1 VEQGGD
7 LDEAGLVRPGLIDV
21 NRAAGT
27 QQGEGRCIILTKGG
41 DFLYARRTCTGKAGE
56 GCAEP
61 FTVTGGTGKFGKAM
75 GESPFAV
82 RSNVMDVVTTVPERD
97 VTGSFTGQA
106 AWGALKYTTP

>member
-1 VEQGGD
+1 VSGPDRREPRRRHATGGRPVYH
-7 LDEAGLVRPGLIDV
+7 LDEGGRFPLCPLDLYRQSGGGVC
-21 NRAAGT
+21 RA
-27 QQGEGRCIILTKGG
+27 
-41 DFLYARRTCTGKAGE
+41 
-56 GCAEP
+56 